1 MNREEQ
7 TRQICHEVIK
17 AAQMGIDSIDELL
30 KVTEDKNFIKEL
42 IDTQNIYK
50 EAAHETNAL
59 LLEFEGI
66 PRELSAGIRIET
78 WTAVKIKTVGGAS
91 SEKLSELILKGMN
104 MADKELSEIKKTYPE
119 ADEKAYALLQK
130 FLRLQKAE
138 RVKYEKRACK

>member
-7 TRQICHEVIK
+7 ARQICHEVIR

-91 SEKLSELILKGMN
+91 SEKLSELILKGMD